1 MIYGIDVS
9 KHNTVTD
16 WNAVKA
22 SGKKFVFIRLG
33 WANSDGSI
41 TKDEKFEEH
50 YTGARAVGLD
60 VGVFV
65 YSYIGDSKYSR
76 AAARNTIKM
85 LEGRMITYP
94 VAFDFEEYKISA
106 KLSKSANTDIC
117 YEFLSEIQ
125 RLGYFA
131 MMYTYTSFVQSYL
144 NIERLKPFALWIA
157 DYRDPTGTNCPYKD
171 TWGIWQYKGNTGK
184 CDGVSGACDL
194 NMSKYDYAATIKAKK
209 LNGLDKVKVEK
220 PNKVVTNTKYL
231 VEYNKEQTVG
241 VKDYNLLSQGDL
253 LLSPHFQ
260 VKEFKSPDSS
270 TVKIDSRLIW
280 VLERLFNDLNCS
292 KMIINS
298 GYRTTLHDKKVGGDG
313 KGFHTK
319 GQAADIKA
327 YGKDG
332 KVISAKIVCQ
342 KLCDYG
348 DVFGIGYINAESV
361 HVDTRSKVNIW
372 YGDETKGVS
381 LIKQGYKDFDSYFN
395 PKKTLTINAG
405 TWNIRQ
411 SPNTASKIVCVVKGN
426 SSYEYTAQMNGW
438 RFVKDLNGWISPK
451 GHTVNN

>member
-33 WANSDGSI
+33 WINSDGSI

-50 YTGARAVGLD
+50 YAGARAVGLD

-65 YSYIGDSKYSR
+65 YSYLNDSKYSR

-94 VAFDFEEYKISA
+94 VAFDLEEYKISA

-144 NIERLKPFALWIA
+144 NIERLKPFAMWIA

-171 TWGIWQYKGNTGK
+171 IWGIWQYKGNTGK

-194 NMSKYDYAATIKAKK
+194 DMSKYDYAATIKAKK
-209 LNGLDKVKVEK
+209 LNGLDKVITEK
-220 PNKVVTNTKYL
+220 P
-231 VEYNKEQTVG
+231 KEIVSPYKGKFRVSQEFKGAAHQGLDLVG
-241 VKDYNLLSQGDL
+241 VDSKEIYATVDGVVQVSGNNDPNGFGIYVRILGDDGNLYYYG
-253 LLSPHFQ
+253 HM
-260 VKEFKSPDSS
+260 SS
-270 TVKIDSRLIW
+270 TV
-280 VLERLFNDLNCS
+280 V
-292 KMIINS
+292 
-298 GYRTTLHDKKVGGDG
+298 KVGDRVKCGEKISIEGSTG
-313 KGFHTK
+313 KSTGSHCHYEVRKTLNK
-319 GQAADIKA
+319 SSYLDVCEISGIPNQIGTYSDNSYKAD
-327 YGKDG
+327 
-332 KVISAKIVCQ
+332 
-342 KLCDYG
+342 
-348 DVFGIGYINAESV
+348 
-361 HVDTRSKVNIW
+361 
-372 YGDETKGVS
+372 KGVVQS
-381 LIKQGYKDFDSYFN
+381 
-395 PKKTLTINAG
+395 KKTLTINAG

-411 SPNTASKIVCVVKGN
+411 SPNTASKIVCVVKGGEQ
-426 SSYEYTAQMNGW
+426 YTFTAQMNNW
-438 RFVKDLNGWISPK
+438 SYIPSLSGWISPK
-451 GHTVNN
+451 GHTVNK